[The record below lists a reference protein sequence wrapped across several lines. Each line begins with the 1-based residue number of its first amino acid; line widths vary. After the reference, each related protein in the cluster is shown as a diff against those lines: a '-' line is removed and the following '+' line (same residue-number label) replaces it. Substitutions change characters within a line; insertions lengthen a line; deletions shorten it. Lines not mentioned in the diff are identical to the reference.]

1 MTEPRCNS
9 RGFVV
14 NSFEDL
20 GAVLGIMIN
29 GVDSH
34 FSPVDGSLDW
44 LEHRVDSVDSRLEPG
59 GEEDR
64 RTAGIGLPRLGR
76 TEPAT

>member
-1 MTEPRCNS
+1 MTTNP
-9 RGFVV
+9 GFVV
-14 NSFEDL
+14 SSFEDL

-29 GVDSH
+29 GVDSR
-34 FSPVDGSLDW
+34 FNPVDGRFDW
-44 LEHRVDSVDSRLEPG
+44 LEQKAATIDSRLQPG

-64 RTAGIGLPRLGR
+64 RPAWIGLPRLGR